1 MSLKSTNLKDL
12 KRGNKLIMCCA
23 SRGRNPNNPSDRRSG
38 IELEQ
43 RIEVNLTGF
52 SNAITTLQK
61 DCYIFEVEL
70 NK

>member
-1 MSLKSTNLKDL
+1 MSSKLTKLEDL
-12 KRGNKLIMCCA
+12 RRGNKLLMCCA

-43 RIEVNLTGF
+43 RIEVNSTGF

-61 DCYIFEVEL
+61 DCYVFEVEL